1 MRIDEYWVIGRQ
13 RPDQGVAEQFVR
25 EDVPAEAASGII
37 LAEGTIERWDA
48 VRRRTTGRPQGL
60 GQAPECPGDRV
71 IESLRAPRMSHRTG
85 VENRAKAIANCAA
98 RTVIRPF
105 RRPGRRTHD
114 HPSRWA
120 MAAQCGT
127 MTQGTTMT
135 YQTIQRCWNGG
146 STANPIIRISVGDDR
161 RGLSRRVAASSPI
174 RAK

>member
-1 MRIDEYWVIGRQ
+1 
-13 RPDQGVAEQFVR
+13 
-25 EDVPAEAASGII
+25 
-37 LAEGTIERWDA
+37 
-48 VRRRTTGRPQGL
+48 
-60 GQAPECPGDRV
+60 
-71 IESLRAPRMSHRTG
+71 
-85 VENRAKAIANCAA
+85 
-98 RTVIRPF
+98 
-105 RRPGRRTHD
+105 
-114 HPSRWA
+114 